1 MERKID
7 EVLDSLRLIST
18 VADSEQLINELKQI
32 LLDPTI
38 SEGENGKQFNFGS
51 IIYAILHL

>member
-7 EVLDSLRLIST
+7 EVLDNLRLIST

-38 SEGENGKQFNFGS
+38 SEGENGKQF
-51 IIYAILHL
+51 ILI

>member
-7 EVLDSLRLIST
+7 EVLDNIRTIST
-18 VADSEQLINELKQI
+18 VADSEQLINELKQT

-38 SEGENGKQFNFGS
+38 SEGENGKLYS
-51 IIYAILHL
+51 A